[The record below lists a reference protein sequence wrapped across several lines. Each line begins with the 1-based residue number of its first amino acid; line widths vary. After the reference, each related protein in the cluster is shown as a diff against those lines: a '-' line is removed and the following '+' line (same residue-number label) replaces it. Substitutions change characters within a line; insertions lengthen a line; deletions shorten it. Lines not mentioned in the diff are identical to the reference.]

1 MKTNEKY
8 LKHLRSNI
16 VITIKTRYPDADY
29 RQLLKDWGYDVRL
42 SRITDPL
49 LLLEIHAT
57 ATGAIATGVHPF
69 NPYSLGTLD
78 AQGKYA
84 FALMHK
90 AGWTVPRLRA
100 LLIKTAGTA
109 QWKFLSRPQQRQIL
123 SILKNYIQN
132 SKSPNPQND
141 TTSQPQP
148 DSTGARRSAN
158 PKTSNPQN
166 DTTIKEI
173 S

>member
-57 ATGAIATGVHPF
+57 ATGSIATGVHPF

-109 QWKFLSRPQQRQIL
+109 QWKFLSRPQQRQII
-123 SILKNYIQN
+123 SILKNYIEN
-132 SKSPNPQND
+132 TKTPKPY
-141 TTSQPQP
+141 
-148 DSTGARRSAN
+148 N
-158 PKTSNPQN
+158 PKTLKPYNSKTP
-166 DTTIKEI
+166 KE
-173 S
+173 SS